1 MTSWPASKLDSA
13 HPGKWRKHKM
23 YFQVKG
29 KRTFATNGGKA
40 FDTSKPAVIFL
51 HGSGLDH
58 SFWGLHTRFFAFR
71 NYAVLAPDFPGHTF
85 SPGPPL
91 TRIEDMAD
99 WLNDVVTALDIDNIS
114 LVAHSQGCLIAL
126 EFASRYPEKL
136 RSVSFIASGLATPVH
151 SALLESAQNQPE
163 AAIAMMMSWGFG
175 SAGHFHQGPI
185 PGNSM
190 IAGGTKVMRGNVPN
204 ELSADL
210 KACNAYHN
218 GEIAAASISCP
229 RQVILAGKDRMA
241 PRKAGMA
248 LVKALGNPQLDII
261 EQSGHMVPQ
270 EAPDECRYLL
280 KNFIFTNNPS
290 T

>member
-1 MTSWPASKLDSA
+1 
-13 HPGKWRKHKM
+13 
-23 YFQVKG
+23 
-29 KRTFATNGGKA
+29 
-40 FDTSKPAVIFL
+40 
-51 HGSGLDH
+51 
-58 SFWGLHTRFFAFR
+58 
-71 NYAVLAPDFPGHTF
+71 
-85 SPGPPL
+85 
-91 TRIEDMAD
+91 
-99 WLNDVVTALDIDNIS
+99 LNDVVTALDVDNIS
-114 LVAHSQGCLIAL
+114 LVAHSQGCLTAL

-151 SALLESAQNQPE
+151 SALLESAQNRPE

-185 PGNSM
+185 PGSSM

-210 KACNAYHN
+210 KACNAYKN
-218 GEIAAASISCP
+218 GETAAASINCP

-248 LVKALGNPQLDII
+248 LVQALAGGQGVPQLDII

-270 EAPDECRYLL
+270 EAPNECRYLL
-280 KNFIFTNNPS
+280 KNFIFSINPS